1 VSRPR
6 GGLEAFEGRE
16 LSAYIERV
24 HGGRL
29 FSQRGSHITY
39 ELPDGRKVG
48 SLLHGYV
55 PTAMARHV
63 ARTLGMTYPELRS
76 ALKRPVIKRTRKPH
90 RPTRFELPAVSRADV
105 LRVLDAL
112 QEDVAALD
120 AVRYG
125 KRDAAFYRDV
135 IAALLDARDALKRL
149 PRPLSTWEPPIE
161 TAPPSSSPH
170 TKEATQ

>member
-1 VSRPR
+1 MSHPR
-6 GGLEAFEGRE
+6 VGLEAFDGRE

-29 FSQRGSHITY
+29 LTQRGSHITY

-48 SLLHGYV
+48 SLLHGYI

-63 ARTLGMTYPELRS
+63 AKTLGMTYPELRS
-76 ALKRPVIKRTRKPH
+76 ALKRPVIKRTRKPRH
-90 RPTRFELPAVSRADV
+90 RPPRIDPPAVSRADV

-112 QEDVAALD
+112 QADVAALD

-135 IAALLDARDALKRL
+135 ITALSDARDALKRL

-161 TAPPSSSPH
+161 TA
-170 TKEATQ
+170 Q

>member
-1 VSRPR
+1 MSHPR
-6 GGLEAFEGRE
+6 RGLEAFNGPE

-29 FSQRGSHITY
+29 LAQRGSHITY

-48 SLLHGYV
+48 SLLHGYI

-63 ARTLGMTYPELRS
+63 AKTLGMTYPELRS
-76 ALKRPVIKRTRKPH
+76 ALKRPIIKRTRRPH
-90 RPTRFELPAVSRADV
+90 RPTRPARLDPPAVSRADV

-112 QEDVAALD
+112 QADVAALN

-125 KRDAAFYRDV
+125 KRDAAFYRTLID
-135 IAALLDARDALKRL
+135 ALSDARDALKRL

-161 TAPPSSSPH
+161 TAQQIDHPH
-170 TKEATQ
+170 H